1 MDYSPR
7 FHFWMS
13 KKRFE
18 KTIPPERKR
27 KEKSNGVS
35 FSRTAPSSGAF
46 EVVLIHSSDDLY
58 HNYTFTFAL
67 PPSPSGGW
75 TLLQTN
81 HTAWSINGSASFL
94 AEKGLGSPAF
104 FSWYVDVDDKNSSAY
119 ILNVQQSGLSLPGAA
134 SYMGD
139 ASNTVRGEGLW
150 FS

>member
-1 MDYSPR
+1 MESY
-7 FHFWMS
+7 
-13 KKRFE
+13 
-18 KTIPPERKR
+18 ERL
-27 KEKSNGVS
+27 KSFKS
-35 FSRTAPSSGAF
+35 TA
-46 EVVLIHSSDDLY
+46 VT
-58 HNYTFTFAL
+58 TFTIRVHFNSSPL
-67 PPSPSGGW
+67 SPPGGW